1 MNLLSLR
8 ISAPSTPSA
17 EPAVND
23 GEDSLFVPEDPPVA
37 PRSIQPAPAARIE
50 GPILQATHLYMAP
63 GQRGANEQAED
74 TEGMEGWPAEDRRL
88 YRHFCEDVSRA
99 QEQWDHPSTHQG
111 MAKLREREPLL
122 QPTFSKCLAIARRTM
137 GEGVVDEWRN
147 FQEQGWR
154 KRQRCGFDRQP
165 PGTTAIGGDCST
177 LTNADDP
184 ARRNVTA
191 EAYRQFE
198 EATKARTN
206 SWKARFQYRRA
217 TVGLTVQYETY
228 AKLRDKR
235 SVCQPGAPQQDRSM
249 LLRALFREMH
259 SDWRDALPCDFTDKQ
274 AKERG
279 HGSEWRNFNQT
290 IQDGKRWNIFADH
303 LGLGALLLI
312 DTSKNSSYI
321 QRLAPIPIFAAWVKL
336 IYSVRP
342 DVREVAARVE
352 GYFDGMEDPSFY
364 AARKL
369 RPLKLERRAYR
380 ACSPS
385 EQFEFSGSEGRRT
398 PTADPAHLTQLG
410 DATIYG
416 GDGAMDDFI
425 QSSRLDDE
433 DFPDLSTGFT

>member
-1 MNLLSLR
+1 LNLLSLR

-17 EPAVND
+17 EPVVSD
-23 GEDSLFVPEDPPVA
+23 GENTLFIPEDHPVA
-37 PRSIQPAPAARIE
+37 PRSIRAVSATRI
-50 GPILQATHLYMAP
+50 GDPVSQATHSNVASCQT
-63 GQRGANEQAED
+63 GNNGRAED
-74 TEGMEGWPAEDRRL
+74 GRDAEEWSAEDCKL
-88 YRHFCEDVSRA
+88 YREFCENVSRA
-99 QEQWDHPSTHQG
+99 EEQWNHPSTHQG

-122 QPTFSKCLAIARRTM
+122 QPTFTKCLDIARRTM
-137 GEGVVDEWRN
+137 GDGVVGEWRN

-154 KRQRCGFDRQP
+154 KRQQCGFDGQRP
-165 PGTTAIGGDCST
+165 ERTTVRNDC
-177 LTNADDP
+177 LTDAADP
-184 ARRNVTA
+184 ARRDVTV

-217 TVGLTVQYETY
+217 AVGLTIQYETY

-235 SVCQPGAPQQDRSM
+235 AVCQPGALQQDRSM

-279 HGSEWRNFNQT
+279 YGSEWRNFNQT

-336 IYSVRP
+336 ISSVRP
-342 DVREVAARVE
+342 DVREVATRVE

-398 PTADPAHLTQLG
+398 PTADPAYLTQLG
-410 DATIYG
+410 DGTIYG
-416 GDGAMDDFI
+416 GDSAMDDFI

>member
-23 GEDSLFVPEDPPVA
+23 GEDTLFIPEDPAVA
-37 PRSIQPAPAARIE
+37 PQFVQPASAPRIE
-50 GPILQATHLYMAP
+50 DPISQAMHTNMAS
-63 GQRGANEQAED
+63 GQMGANEQEEHTAGARELS
-74 TEGMEGWPAEDRRL
+74 TENCRL
-88 YRHFCEDVSRA
+88 YREFCENVSRA
-99 QEQWDHPSTHQG
+99 EDQWDHPSTQQG

-122 QPTFSKCLAIARRTM
+122 QPTFTKCLDIARRTM
-137 GEGVVDEWRN
+137 GEGVIDEWRN

-154 KRQRCGFDRQP
+154 KRQRCGYDRQR
-165 PGTTAIGGDCST
+165 PGRTSIRGDGST
-177 LTNADDP
+177 LTNAADP
-184 ARRNVTA
+184 ARGEVTA
-191 EAYRQFE
+191 EAYRRFE

-217 TVGLTVQYETY
+217 AVGLAIQYETY
-228 AKLRDKR
+228 AKLRDKQPI
-235 SVCQPGAPQQDRSM
+235 CLPGASQQDRSM

-259 SDWRDALPCDFTDKQ
+259 TDWRDALPCDFTDRQ

-279 HGSEWRNFNQT
+279 YGSEWTNFNQT
-290 IQDGKRWNIFADH
+290 IHDGKRWSIFVDS

-321 QRLAPIPIFAAWVKL
+321 QRLAPIPIFAAWVNM
-336 IYSVRP
+336 IPSVRP
-342 DVREVAARVE
+342 DVREVATRVE

-398 PTADPAHLTQLG
+398 PTADPAYLTQLG
-410 DATIYG
+410 DAAIYG
-416 GDGAMDDFI
+416 ENGAMDDFI
-425 QSSRLDDE
+425 QSSKLDDE
-433 DFPDLSTGFT
+433 DFPDLSTDFT